1 MGDLTPGV
9 PDAATLLRRRLQ
21 ILCATLALALALGAG
36 FYLGQ
41 RAAYSGLGI
50 DPAAYRVMRSDLAA
64 LREALE
70 TREAEFQVQRT
81 RHEVDRAALE
91 MVRREIAAQ
100 KEEIAGLEEGL
111 RFYRSLMAPG
121 EIAQGITLRELELVQ
136 GRDDWHVVYR
146 IVIQQEASKH
156 EQVLGSLTAAVYGV
170 LDGKSVEYPLAVL
183 DSGIGDDAVP
193 LRFRYFQALEGEMT
207 LPRGFI
213 PAGVRVDAR
222 IRAPHEVDVG
232 QDFPWQ
238 LNKRFSPVG
247 K

>member
-1 MGDLTPGV
+1 MADFPPVV
-9 PDAATLLRRRLQ
+9 PDGARLLRRRLQ
-21 ILCATLALALALGAG
+21 ILCAALALALALGGG

-50 DPAAYRVMRSDLAA
+50 DPAAYRALRSDVAA
-64 LREALE
+64 LRDALE

-91 MVRREIAAQ
+91 IIRREIAAQ

-121 EIAQGITLRELELVQ
+121 EIAQGISLRELELVQ
-136 GRDDWHVVYR
+136 GRDDRHVVYR
-146 IVIQQEASKH
+146 IVIQQEASQH
-156 EQVLGSLTAAVYGV
+156 EQVQGTLTATVYGV
-170 LDGKSVEYPLAVL
+170 LDGKSVDYPLAAL
-183 DSGIGDDAVP
+183 DTGIGDDP
-193 LRFRYFQALEGEMT
+193 ISLRFRYFQAVEGEMT
-207 LPRGFI
+207 LPRGFV

-222 IRAPHEVDVG
+222 VREPHEVEVG

-238 LNKRFSPVG
+238 LNQRFTPVG